1 MDTYISIISSLFI
14 FLFPYIGKRWFNRTL
29 LASTVVSLGLLGTF
43 GGIFIGLMGFDVTYI
58 EMALPQLLNGLKTAF
73 LTSIAGMCSSLIIK
87 LCPIFYGLPTEEV
100 KESESEAEQMLAI
113 LSNIDKN
120 IQAANENTDKNMNM
134 LNNTFSSFA
143 EHLSTIS
150 ANAINTALQKTIENW
165 DTQISSQMN
174 SVLKEISISVKNMEN
189 TQEINSEQIKSIND
203 HIQDALKA
211 LNQTS
216 ESIEQ
221 IFNKSISLNTDQQKA
236 VNLQMNNLGSL
247 VKTTQEQFEQQINHM
262 EEKIKQELSV
272 MGQFS
277 QTLITIINKLA
288 QDHNTIAKRQQ
299 D

>member
-1 MDTYISIISSLFI
+1 
-14 FLFPYIGKRWFNRTL
+14 
-29 LASTVVSLGLLGTF
+29 
-43 GGIFIGLMGFDVTYI
+43 
-58 EMALPQLLNGLKTAF
+58 
-73 LTSIAGMCSSLIIK
+73 
-87 LCPIFYGLPTEEV
+87 
-100 KESESEAEQMLAI
+100 
-113 LSNIDKN
+113 
-120 IQAANENTDKNMNM
+120 M